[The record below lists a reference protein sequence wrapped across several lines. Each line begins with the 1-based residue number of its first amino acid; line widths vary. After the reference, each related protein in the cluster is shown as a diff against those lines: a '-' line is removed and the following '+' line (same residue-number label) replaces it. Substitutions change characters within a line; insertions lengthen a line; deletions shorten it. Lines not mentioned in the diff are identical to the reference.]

1 MGVEREA
8 INYLE
13 LLYEWQTLVAGL
25 IALIGALITTAV
37 LIQQHSYDKKKH
49 KEEKEKTEFYM
60 RSLIPDA
67 LSDLISYSEK
77 CFQYVLDEKILP
89 EKPNAAIEILKQN
102 IKYSDVRTPEN
113 LFKIVSFYQVH
124 NSRIDSY
131 KQNLASN
138 KKENIFYDICLLN
151 HYFNSLFSY
160 ARNEKASVK
169 TIFPDEKEMIY
180 SVKSLIGR
188 DRYYNNPAEYEDVFS
203 RLETHR
209 KAEEKYSRPKII
221 RQACNFIYKL
231 QNYYKYN
238 FKS

>member
-89 EKPNAAIEILKQN
+89 EKPNEAI
-102 IKYSDVRTPEN
+102 
-113 LFKIVSFYQVH
+113 
-124 NSRIDSY
+124 
-131 KQNLASN
+131 
-138 KKENIFYDICLLN
+138 
-151 HYFNSLFSY
+151 
-160 ARNEKASVK
+160 
-169 TIFPDEKEMIY
+169 
-180 SVKSLIGR
+180 
-188 DRYYNNPAEYEDVFS
+188 
-203 RLETHR
+203 
-209 KAEEKYSRPKII
+209 
-221 RQACNFIYKL
+221 
-231 QNYYKYN
+231 
-238 FKS
+238 